1 MPNTVK
7 IKKLDRR
14 MNGYGVWTHRT
25 MPSFSNRVDFII
37 NFVEFRRFLTR
48 SFGPGIHEREAPDL
62 MGMNMEIPKWGYDE
76 WGSIYCRDE
85 ATTIVM
91 TTAERFTKEYL

>member
-1 MPNTVK
+1 
-7 IKKLDRR
+7 
-14 MNGYGVWTHRT
+14 MNGWGVWTHRT

-48 SFGPGIHEREAPDL
+48 SFGPGIHEREAGDL
-62 MGMNMEIPKWGYDE
+62 MFKNMETPKWGYDE

-85 ATTIVM
+85 AATIVM